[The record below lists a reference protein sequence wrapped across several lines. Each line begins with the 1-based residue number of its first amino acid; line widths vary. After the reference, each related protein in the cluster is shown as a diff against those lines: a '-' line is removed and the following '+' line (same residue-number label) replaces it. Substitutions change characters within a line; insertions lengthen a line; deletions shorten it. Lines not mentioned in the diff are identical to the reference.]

1 MKEIQVRSGARF
13 LLEFCCEKKIS
24 LAFFSASCS
33 IAQLFMVV
41 KDHNVAIV
49 TRDVAPYS
57 WFVWLTCEMF

>member
-1 MKEIQVRSGARF
+1 MEQD
-13 LLEFCCEKKIS
+13 FCWNFVVKKKIS

-33 IAQLFMVV
+33 VAQLCMVV
-41 KDHNVAIV
+41 KDHNVVIV

>member
-1 MKEIQVRSGARF
+1 MEQD
-13 LLEFCCEKKIS
+13 FCWNFVVKKKIS
-24 LAFFSASCS
+24 LACFSASCS

-41 KDHNVAIV
+41 KDHNVASV